1 MWKMEEGIENKLQIF
16 EDPMEIAEIRKLIVT
31 AGQFRW
37 RKITISMC
45 CVSRKATKNSFQD
58 DAFLWNANNDNK
70 GSESKKDSS
79 STYHW

>member
-31 AGQFRW
+31 AAQFRW

-45 CVSRKATKNSFQD
+45 CVSRKATKDSF
-58 DAFLWNANNDNK
+58 
-70 GSESKKDSS
+70 
-79 STYHW
+79 